1 MLEVREVSDM
11 FFRQEAGNMHVD
23 GYEFGRI
30 VIDAEAYEKDVVIA
44 GGRVHANWWRR
55 EGHRL
60 RIEDMDVLFDAE
72 PTVIVIG
79 CGAQGVMRVSDE
91 VRRVVDEKKIRLE
104 AMDTGEAVGRFNEL
118 AAGGEEIAAGFHLT
132 C

>member
-1 MLEVREVSDM
+1 
-11 FFRQEAGNMHVD
+11 MHVD

-30 VIDAEAYEKDVVIA
+30 VIDGEAYEKDVVIA

-60 RIEDMDVLFDAE
+60 RVEDMDVMFDAE

-104 AMDTGEAVGRFNEL
+104 ALDTGEAVGRFNEL